1 MYSGVPS
8 MHFSLSISLVGK
20 KLKYTSGQESN
31 NSDIAK
37 FILVSLK
44 MMTVRTFICIHD
56 TFLPLG
62 AVLRDIIHNEMAF
75 FKK

>member
-44 MMTVRTFICIHD
+44 MMTFICIHD

-62 AVLRDIIHNEMAF
+62 AVLRDIIHNEKAF